1 MANERMNRR
10 RNRHMDRRMERRI
23 ETAIVH
29 AAPDRTEELRAACR
43 QNTGGASL
51 RQTGAEKGRTPRR
64 FRPAAFAA
72 AAAALILCVGALGF
86 MIWRS
91 ANAVE
96 SRIMLDVNPSL
107 SITVN
112 ARERV
117 IDVTALNADAQ
128 AIVGSMDLKGTQ
140 LEVAV
145 NALVGSMLQ
154 NGYLGELQN
163 AILVSVENNDA
174 AKSAELQA
182 RITASIN
189 GLFPSSTLE
198 PAVLSQTVA
207 ESDDLTA
214 LAQQYGISE
223 GKAALIRALIAQDA
237 TLSFD
242 TLAPLGVNEI
252 TLIADSRGLTAEEV
266 TRTGT
271 ASQKAYIGEEQ
282 AKAAACAHA
291 GVTQEQVSFSTTEL
305 DCEAGLFVYEIEF
318 IVDQTEY
325 DYDIDART
333 GAVVKYSS
341 ETYGEAQSSA
351 AGNAAYIGEAQAR
364 AAAFA
369 HSGVSA
375 SDATAVQAKLDIDD
389 GQAKYEIVF
398 FVGTTEYDYDIDART
413 GAVLKAERET
423 YSSPAGGASPDS
435 GSSGSASSASGYIGE
450 DRARSIALE
459 HAGVSAS
466 EATGITV
473 KLARD
478 DGRAEYEVKFLAG
491 TSSYDYEID
500 ATTGAICKAEREEK
514 GGSAGSSG
522 SSSGS
527 SSSGSSSSGSSSSDY
542 IGESRA
548 KSIALGHAGVSAS
561 EASGMRVKLERDNGR
576 MEYEV
581 EFSVG
586 RREYEYEIDAV
597 TGKILKADSEI
608 DD

>member
-364 AAAFA
+364 AAAFTHA
-369 HSGVSA
+369 GVSA

-435 GSSGSASSASGYIGE
+435 GSGSSGSASSASGYIGE

-466 EATGITV
+466 EASGITV
-473 KLARD
+473 KLDRD

-522 SSSGS
+522 

>member
-23 ETAIVH
+23 KTAIVH

-43 QNTGGASL
+43 QNTRGAAL

-128 AIVGSMDLKGTQ
+128 IIVGSMDLKGTQ

-369 HSGVSA
+369 HAGVSA

-435 GSSGSASSASGYIGE
+435 GSGSSGSASSASGYIGE

-466 EATGITV
+466 EASGITV
-473 KLARD
+473 KLDRD
-478 DGRAEYEVKFLAG
+478 DGRVEYEVKFLAG

-522 SSSGS
+522 
-527 SSSGSSSSGSSSSDY
+527 SSSGSSSSDY

>member
-23 ETAIVH
+23 KTAIVH

-43 QNTGGASL
+43 QNTRGAAL

-86 MIWRS
+86 MTWRS

-128 AIVGSMDLKGTQ
+128 VIVGSMDLKGTQ

-214 LAQQYGISE
+214 LARQYGISE

-305 DCEAGLFVYEIEF
+305 DCEDGLFVYEIEF

-364 AAAFA
+364 AAALA
-369 HSGVSA
+369 HAGVSA

-435 GSSGSASSASGYIGE
+435 GSGSSGSAPSASGYIGE

-466 EATGITV
+466 EASGITV
-473 KLARD
+473 KLDRD
-478 DGRAEYEVKFLAG
+478 DGRVEYEVKFLAG

-527 SSSGSSSSGSSSSDY
+527 SSSGASSSDY

>member
-364 AAAFA
+364 AAAFTHA
-369 HSGVSA
+369 GVSA

-435 GSSGSASSASGYIGE
+435 GSGSSGSASSASGYIGE

-466 EATGITV
+466 EASGITV
-473 KLARD
+473 KLDRD
-478 DGRAEYEVKFLAG
+478 DGRVEYEVKFLAG

-527 SSSGSSSSGSSSSDY
+527 SSSDY

-561 EASGMRVKLERDNGR
+561 EASGMRVKLERDNGH

>member
-86 MIWRS
+86 MTWRS

-128 AIVGSMDLKGTQ
+128 VIVGSMDLKGTQ

-369 HSGVSA
+369 HAGVSA

-435 GSSGSASSASGYIGE
+435 GSGSSGSASSASGYIGE

-466 EATGITV
+466 EASGITV
-473 KLARD
+473 KLDRD
-478 DGRAEYEVKFLAG
+478 DGRVEYEVKFLAG

-527 SSSGSSSSGSSSSDY
+527 SSSGASSSDY

>member
-128 AIVGSMDLKGTQ
+128 IIVGSMDLKGTQ

-369 HSGVSA
+369 HAGVSA

-435 GSSGSASSASGYIGE
+435 GSGSSGSASSASGYIGE

-466 EATGITV
+466 EASGITV
-473 KLARD
+473 KLDRD
-478 DGRAEYEVKFLAG
+478 DGRVEYEVKFLAG

-527 SSSGSSSSGSSSSDY
+527 SSSGASSSDY

>member
-128 AIVGSMDLKGTQ
+128 VIVGSMDLKGTQ

-291 GVTQEQVSFSTTEL
+291 GVTQEQVSLSTTEL
-305 DCEAGLFVYEIEF
+305 DCEDGLFVYEIEF

-369 HSGVSA
+369 HAGVSA

-435 GSSGSASSASGYIGE
+435 GSGSSGSASSASGYIGE

-466 EATGITV
+466 EASGITV
-473 KLARD
+473 KLDRD
-478 DGRAEYEVKFLAG
+478 DGRVEYEVKFLAG

-527 SSSGSSSSGSSSSDY
+527 SSSGASSSDY

>member
-128 AIVGSMDLKGTQ
+128 IIVGSMDLKGTQ

-369 HSGVSA
+369 HAGVSA

-435 GSSGSASSASGYIGE
+435 GSGSSGSASSASGYIGE

-466 EATGITV
+466 EASGITV
-473 KLARD
+473 KLDRD
-478 DGRAEYEVKFLAG
+478 DGRVEYEVKFLAG

-522 SSSGS
+522 
-527 SSSGSSSSGSSSSDY
+527 SSSGSSSSDY

>member
-43 QNTGGASL
+43 QNTGGAAL

-305 DCEAGLFVYEIEF
+305 DCEDGLFVYEIEF

-369 HSGVSA
+369 HAGVSA

-435 GSSGSASSASGYIGE
+435 GSGSSGSASSASGYIGE

-466 EATGITV
+466 EASGITV
-473 KLARD
+473 KLDRD
-478 DGRAEYEVKFLAG
+478 DGRVEYEVKFLAG

-527 SSSGSSSSGSSSSDY
+527 SSSGASSSDY

>member
-364 AAAFA
+364 AAAFTHA
-369 HSGVSA
+369 GVSA

-435 GSSGSASSASGYIGE
+435 GSGSSGSASSASGYIGE

-466 EATGITV
+466 EASGITV
-473 KLARD
+473 KLDRD
-478 DGRAEYEVKFLAG
+478 DGRVEYEVKFLAG

-527 SSSGSSSSGSSSSDY
+527 SSSGSSSSDY

-548 KSIALGHAGVSAS
+548 NSLALGHAGVSAS

>member
-128 AIVGSMDLKGTQ
+128 VIVGSMDLKGTQ

-369 HSGVSA
+369 HAGVSA

-435 GSSGSASSASGYIGE
+435 GSGSSGSASSASGYIGE

-466 EATGITV
+466 EASGITV
-473 KLARD
+473 KLDRD
-478 DGRAEYEVKFLAG
+478 DGRVEYEVKFLAG

-527 SSSGSSSSGSSSSDY
+527 SSSDY

-561 EASGMRVKLERDNGR
+561 EASGMRVKLERDNGH

>member
-86 MIWRS
+86 MTWRS

-128 AIVGSMDLKGTQ
+128 VIVGSMDLKGTQ

-305 DCEAGLFVYEIEF
+305 DCEDGLFVYEIEF

-369 HSGVSA
+369 HAGVSA

-435 GSSGSASSASGYIGE
+435 GSGSSGSASSASGYIGE

-466 EATGITV
+466 EASGITV
-473 KLARD
+473 KLDRD
-478 DGRAEYEVKFLAG
+478 DGRVEYEVKFLAG

-527 SSSGSSSSGSSSSDY
+527 SSSGASSSDY

-561 EASGMRVKLERDNGR
+561 ETSGMRVKLERDNGR

>member
-23 ETAIVH
+23 KTAIVN

-43 QNTGGASL
+43 QNTRGAAL

-86 MIWRS
+86 MTWRS

-128 AIVGSMDLKGTQ
+128 VIVGSMDLKGTQ

-214 LAQQYGISE
+214 LARQYGISE

-305 DCEAGLFVYEIEF
+305 DCEDGLFVYEIEF

-369 HSGVSA
+369 HAGVSA

-435 GSSGSASSASGYIGE
+435 GSGSSGSASSASGYIGE

-466 EATGITV
+466 EASGITV
-473 KLARD
+473 KLDRD
-478 DGRAEYEVKFLAG
+478 DGRVEYEVKFQAG

-527 SSSGSSSSGSSSSDY
+527 SSSGASSSDY

>member
-23 ETAIVH
+23 KTAIVH

-43 QNTGGASL
+43 QNTRGAAL

-305 DCEAGLFVYEIEF
+305 DCEDGLFVYEIEF

-369 HSGVSA
+369 HAGVSA

-435 GSSGSASSASGYIGE
+435 GSGSSGSASSASGYIGE

-466 EATGITV
+466 EASGITV
-473 KLARD
+473 KLDRD
-478 DGRAEYEVKFLAG
+478 DGRVEYEVKFLAG

-527 SSSGSSSSGSSSSDY
+527 SSSGASSSDY

>member
-369 HSGVSA
+369 HAGVSA

-435 GSSGSASSASGYIGE
+435 GSGSSGSASSASGYIGE

-466 EATGITV
+466 EASGITV
-473 KLARD
+473 KLDRD
-478 DGRAEYEVKFLAG
+478 DGRVEYEVKFQAG

-527 SSSGSSSSGSSSSDY
+527 SSSGASSSDY

>member
-214 LAQQYGISE
+214 LARQYGISE

-369 HSGVSA
+369 HAGVSD

-435 GSSGSASSASGYIGE
+435 GSGSSGSASSASGYIGE

-466 EATGITV
+466 EASGITV
-473 KLARD
+473 KLDRD
-478 DGRAEYEVKFLAG
+478 DGRVEYEVKFLAG

-527 SSSGSSSSGSSSSDY
+527 SSSGASSSDY

-561 EASGMRVKLERDNGR
+561 ETSGMRVKLERDNGR